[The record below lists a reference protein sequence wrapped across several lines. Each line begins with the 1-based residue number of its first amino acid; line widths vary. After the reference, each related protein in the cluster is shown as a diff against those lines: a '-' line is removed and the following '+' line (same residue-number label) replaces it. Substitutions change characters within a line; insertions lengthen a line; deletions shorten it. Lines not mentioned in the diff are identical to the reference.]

1 MTNSSQK
8 SSIQTPEIPTETCPY
23 INFVQSILDEIQ
35 DEVDSRFIELKIS
48 LINDLLEYIRES
60 NDALRKSS
68 NYWERQFLNK
78 KK

>member
-1 MTNSSQK
+1 MTNPSQK
-8 SSIQTPEIPTETCPY
+8 SSTQTPEIPTETCPY